1 MHYNRHLGIYNEERC
16 FRHFMKAFKVAE
28 MFGEVSK
35 FVISNEYLANLL
47 VQVEYIV
54 SKEVSRDLK

>member
-1 MHYNRHLGIYNEERC
+1 
-16 FRHFMKAFKVAE
+16 MKAFKVAG

-35 FVISNEYLANLL
+35 FVISNEDLANLL
-47 VQVEYIV
+47 MQVEYIV

>member
-1 MHYNRHLGIYNEERC
+1 
-16 FRHFMKAFKVAE
+16 MKAFKVAE

-54 SKEVSRDLK
+54 SKEVSGDLK